1 LETVVLDERR
11 LDRAE
16 LAAPILDGGDPL
28 ALLHHRQGHAERN
41 ATAFD
46 MDSAC
51 AAVTPLGGQSHGWA
65 RGTDPLTLHHGDL
78 LSRACEIPTCTARIF
93 HGK

>member
-51 AAVTPLGGQSHGWA
+51 AALTPNRSWCRMHCISRQMRDPYTPVLVLGGQSHGWA
-65 RGTDPLTLHHGDL
+65 QPQTH
-78 LSRACEIPTCTARIF
+78 
-93 HGK
+93 